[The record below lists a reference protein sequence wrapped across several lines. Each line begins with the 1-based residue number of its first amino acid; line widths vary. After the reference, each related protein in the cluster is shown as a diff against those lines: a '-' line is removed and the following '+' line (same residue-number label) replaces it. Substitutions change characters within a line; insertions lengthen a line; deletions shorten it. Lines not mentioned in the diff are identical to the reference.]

1 MACGR
6 HIVTEEYL
14 IESAKAGYFLGSD
27 TIKVAINIMGVPSEI
42 LLPSYKP
49 DIRTNLGEEG
59 RW

>member
-27 TIKVAINIMGVPSEI
+27 TIKVVC
-42 LLPSYKP
+42 
-49 DIRTNLGEEG
+49 IRVSGNPAFY
-59 RW
+59 